1 MRYFI
6 KTFGC
11 QMNKHDSER
20 MAGILES
27 LGFIATVSPENA
39 DVIIINTCAVRENA
53 VRRLKGYVRSLGKPK
68 RKGALIGIAGCVAE
82 VEKEKL
88 LKELSFA
95 DFVFGPD
102 RIDELPEL
110 IASASKGRRDVRFGF
125 RDGFFASDLP
135 AAREE
140 RYHAWVAIT
149 KGCDN
154 SCTYCIVPYA
164 RGKLV
169 SRRLEDVLSELE
181 DLKKEG
187 VLDVTLLG
195 QNVNAY
201 GKDIYGESRFVELL
215 KMAAEMGF
223 RRVSFATSH
232 PADFQDEL
240 IPLMM
245 EHENISRQ
253 LHLPVQSGSNRVLK
267 RMRRGYTRE
276 RYLEIAE
283 KVRSIQDLSLTTD
296 IIVGFPGETDEDFED
311 TLDLVR
317 EIQFDHVF
325 TFIFSPRP
333 GTEASRY
340 EDQVAE
346 AVKKERFEKL
356 TEAVREAALKQN
368 LKLIGRVVDAVVEGE
383 SKTGGFIQARTES
396 GKVILFE
403 DRNAAVGKRLKL
415 RVREAGPYHLL
426 GELVS

>member
-1 MRYFI
+1 
-6 KTFGC
+6 
-11 QMNKHDSER
+11 MNKHDSER
-20 MAGILES
+20 MAGILKS
-27 LGFIATVSPENA
+27 LGFLETENPEDA

-53 VRRLKGYVRSLGKPK
+53 VKRLKGYVRSLGKPK
-68 RKGALIGIAGCVAE
+68 KKGALIGIAGCVAE
-82 VEKEKL
+82 VEKDKL
-88 LKELSFA
+88 LKELPFV
-95 DFVFGPD
+95 DFIFGPD

-110 IASASKGRRDVRFGF
+110 IALATKGKKDLRFGF
-125 RDGFFASDLP
+125 KEGFFASNLP
-135 AAREE
+135 AEREE
-140 RYHAWVAIT
+140 KHHAWVAIT

-154 SCTYCIVPYA
+154 YCTYCIVPYA
-164 RGKLV
+164 RGRLV
-169 SRRLEDVLSELE
+169 SRKLESVLNELE
-181 DLKKEG
+181 NLKKEG

-201 GKDIYGESRFVELL
+201 GKDIYEEPRFVELL
-215 KMAAEMGF
+215 KKTAEMDF

-240 IPLMM
+240 VFLIK
-245 EHENISRQ
+245 EYENISRQ
-253 LHLPVQSGSNRVLK
+253 LHLPVQSGSNKILK

-311 TLDLVR
+311 TINLIKEV
-317 EIQFDHVF
+317 QFDHVF

-340 EDQVAE
+340 NDQVPE
-346 AVKKERFEKL
+346 EVKKERFEKL
-356 TEAVREAALKQN
+356 VEVVKEVALKQN
-368 LKLIGRVVDAVVEGE
+368 LKLVGKIVDAVVEGK

-396 GKVILFE
+396 GKVILFK
-403 DRNAAVGKRLKL
+403 DRSSSVGKRLKL
-415 RVREAGPYHLL
+415 RVREAGPYHLV